1 MYNKLNRRKNTKGLT
16 LIEVLFVCVSI
27 VFIFLLISTIFDK
40 TIKNVKYEQSS
51 LDLKQETDLALFL
64 ASGELQETVKLYPE
78 TEAALQQPN
87 GTNNII
93 FVKYDP
99 NGAGKGVP
107 GFITIQYS
115 PWKSPEGDY
124 NFARIH
130 RMDLDQNYLA
140 NQGRTCFCKNLP
152 TPNDMNFKYITIG
165 DKKMIK
171 ITLTAAHTSKPG
183 GAKQDISSSKSSVPY
198 TISTTV
204 ALRRIYPTITQ
215 KNPPFD
221 KDILKG
227 GF

>member
-1 MYNKLNRRKNTKGLT
+1 MFKHNKKNSKGLT

-40 TIKNVKYEQSS
+40 TIKDVKYEKSS
-51 LDLKQETDLALFL
+51 LDLKQMTDLALFL
-64 ASGELQETVKLYPE
+64 ASSELQEAVKLYPE
-78 TEAALQQPN
+78 TETALQNPE
-87 GTNNII
+87 GTNTIT

-107 GFITIQYS
+107 GFITIQYY
-115 PWKSPEGDY
+115 PQQSPEEDY
-124 NFARIH
+124 NFARKH
-130 RMDLDQNYLA
+130 RTDLDQNYLV
-140 NQGRTCFCKNLP
+140 NQGGAFFCKNLP
-152 TPNDMNFKYITIG
+152 TPNDMNFKYVTVDG
-165 DKKMIK
+165 KKMIK

-183 GAKQDISSSKSSVPY
+183 GAKSENLSKSSVPY
-198 TISTTV
+198 TISTIV

-215 KNPPFD
+215 KNPLFD